1 LSKKSLIVVSGIS
14 PNLNGNKMS
23 NYQIVLKIPI
33 EALDDIEARQ
43 KMKEFMD
50 SYPKLVQWL
59 KAQRI
64 FTDKAPE
71 KLSL

>member
-1 LSKKSLIVVSGIS
+1 
-14 PNLNGNKMS
+14 MS